1 MGREPRLLLFL
12 HNPGLRERS
21 REDPGSDRSYKV
33 NVINVFAG
41 FGDKEVFRVN
51 EENECPSVEIE
62 CRG

>member
-1 MGREPRLLLFL
+1 M
-12 HNPGLRERS
+12 RERS
-21 REDPGSDRSYKV
+21 REDPGSDRSCKV

-62 CRG
+62 CGG